1 MIHAI
6 SRNIGGSKLAR
17 RALEGGLPEWYASRP
32 VGASGWS
39 QVAASVAAEFASR
52 SWLDELLPAFQPSG
66 LAAERLHA
74 VAGAQGVVVTGGQ
87 QPGLF
92 GGPLYV
98 LHKAVTLLEMAN
110 TLRSAIGRP
119 VAPIFWA
126 ATDDADFAEANHV
139 SVVRRGKLDTLSMPQ
154 GPTAGRSMANTP
166 LGDVSEQLARLEEA
180 SGSAPDAAVLEA
192 VHAAY
197 SSGATVGSAYVALLR
212 SLFEPLGIAVLDAS
226 HAVVRAAGHDTILR
240 ALRSADIVAAALVDR
255 SKSIAAAGF
264 HAQVADVPNL
274 SLVFETLDDGTRRRV
289 PLSSAK
295 SVAANASR
303 ERLGPNVLLR
313 PIMERQI
320 LPTVCYVGGP
330 GEVAYFAQ
338 VAAVATALDVPVP
351 RVVPRWSGTL
361 MEPHIAAILDRV
373 GATVED
379 FVDPHAM
386 EGRVARE
393 GVSPAVRAA
402 LAEIRTTLDASCDH
416 LRSDAQTSEALSRS
430 IGTMRAG
437 VEHRLA
443 RLERRYT
450 AAIKQAGSDE
460 LRDVAM
466 VRATLYPGGVP
477 QERALSYV
485 PFLARYGD
493 AVLDATREAARKHVA
508 DVIQGD

>member
-1 MIHAI
+1 
-6 SRNIGGSKLAR
+6 
-17 RALEGGLPEWYASRP
+17 
-32 VGASGWS
+32 
-39 QVAASVAAEFASR
+39 
-52 SWLDELLPAFQPSG
+52 
-66 LAAERLHA
+66 
-74 VAGAQGVVVTGGQ
+74 
-87 QPGLF
+87 
-92 GGPLYV
+92 
-98 LHKAVTLLEMAN
+98 
-110 TLRSAIGRP
+110 
-119 VAPIFWA
+119 
-126 ATDDADFAEANHV
+126 
-139 SVVRRGKLDTLSMPQ
+139 
-154 GPTAGRSMANTP
+154 
-166 LGDVSEQLARLEEA
+166 
-180 SGSAPDAAVLEA
+180 
-192 VHAAY
+192 
-197 SSGATVGSAYVALLR
+197 
-212 SLFEPLGIAVLDAS
+212 
-226 HAVVRAAGHDTILR
+226 
-240 ALRSADIVAAALVDR
+240 
-255 SKSIAAAGF
+255 
-264 HAQVADVPNL
+264 
-274 SLVFETLDDGTRRRV
+274 
-289 PLSSAK
+289 
-295 SVAANASR
+295 
-303 ERLGPNVLLR
+303 
-313 PIMERQI
+313 
-320 LPTVCYVGGP
+320 
-330 GEVAYFAQ
+330 AYFAQ
-338 VAAVATALDVPVP
+338 VTAVAAALDVPVP

-416 LRSDAQTSEALSRS
+416 LRSNAQTSEALSRS